1 MTAPAVTPAKPV
13 EFKNGQF
20 QFVQGDATWLRLRK
34 LAKTDLYWLA
44 SVVLGY
50 GEVVP
55 MLEHT
60 HRALCRVAEGRTGC
74 AAIDEAHVQRLELP
88 RDWGKT
94 TSITQSLPIQMLCND
109 PTMSILLANEKEG
122 NAKKFLAAIKWH
134 FTDNDFFR
142 ALFPELIPANTN
154 DVLWSATEIAVGNSG
169 RKEPSIF
176 ATGVGG
182 TVTGMHPN
190 VIIVD
195 DMISRAAMENARAG
209 SNEIMAQ
216 TNRWINQLRP
226 LVQKRNDPRWRIY
239 FIGTRW
245 WIGDSYDHISKAY
258 GYGEQEKTYALRTP
272 LPSGEVQVLHAS
284 VAGDL
289 VTFKRAAIEHGRSTF
304 IEKWTLEDLARM
316 RMVDEALFAC
326 NMMNNPADDA
336 TATFKATWLQTHTLV
351 DDRSIMY
358 TSGEGK
364 KRLKEITDL
373 DVLFLVDPGGF
384 AARRTEDRARP
395 AVVVVGDDRAGMYH
409 LLDIYN
415 EKDTFLAAIKQIVA
429 WITKYAPRKIYVE
442 RAGQQAAFA
451 QLLREEIRKAGLTTV
466 VDDTTLKPGVTQKE
480 VRILALEPYFQR
492 GQFTIGTGAA
502 FHTFREQYTQFP
514 RTARIDV
521 LDVLAYLPRI
531 VKPRVGAGQHRD
543 TQARQDAERATYR
556 ARRGVR

>member
-1 MTAPAVTPAKPV
+1 MTSPSTA
-13 EFKNGQF
+13 FDNGQF
-20 QFVQGDATWLRLRK
+20 QFVQGDETWLRLRK
-34 LAKTDLYWLA
+34 LAKTDLYWFA

-50 GEVVP
+50 GDVVP
-55 MLEHT
+55 MHEHA

-74 AAIDEAHVQRLELP
+74 KAIDDAHVQRLELP

-94 TSITQSLPIQMLCND
+94 TTVTQALPIQLLCND
-109 PTMSILLANEKEG
+109 SSMSILLVNEKEG

-134 FTDNDFFR
+134 FTDNDFFK

-154 DVLWSATEIAVGNSG
+154 DTVWSATEIVVGNSG

-176 ATGVGG
+176 VTGIGG

-209 SNEIMAQ
+209 SNDIMEQ
-216 TNRWINQLRP
+216 TNRYINQLRP

-245 WIGDSYDHISKAY
+245 WVSDSYAHITPAY
-258 GYGEQEKTYALRTP
+258 GYGEEEKAYTLRTP
-272 LPSGEVQVLHAS
+272 LPNGEVQVLRVT

-289 VTFKRAAIEHGRSTF
+289 VTFRRAAIENGRSAF

-316 RMVDEALFAC
+316 RIVDESLFMC
-326 NMMNNPADDA
+326 NMMNNPSDDS
-336 TATFKATWLQTHTLV
+336 TATFKAAWLKTHTWPDERNIL
-351 DDRSIMY
+351 Y
-358 TSGEGK
+358 TDGAGK
-364 KRLKEITDL
+364 KCYVALTDL

-384 AARRTEDRARP
+384 SARRTEDRARP
-395 AVVVVGDDRAGMYH
+395 AVAVVGDDRAGMYH
-409 LLDIYN
+409 ILNIYN
-415 EKDTFLAAIKQIVA
+415 EKDTFLAAIQQIVA
-429 WITKYAPRKIYVE
+429 WITQYSPRKIYTE

-451 QLLREEIRKAGLTTV
+451 QLLREEIKKAGLSTI

-480 VRILALEPYFQR
+480 VRILGLEPYFQR
-492 GQFTIGTGAA
+492 GQFTIGTSAA

-514 RTARIDV
+514 RTARFDV
-521 LDVLAYLPRI
+521 LDVLAYLPRV
-531 VKPRVGAGQHRD
+531 VKPRAGLSSQRN
-543 TQARQDAERATYR
+543 TSARQDAERAAYR
-556 ARRGVR
+556 TRRGFG

>member
-1 MTAPAVTPAKPV
+1 MTAPLA
-13 EFKNGQF
+13 FKNEQF
-20 QFVQGDATWLRLRK
+20 QFSQGDETWHRLRK

-44 SVVLGY
+44 SVVLAY
-50 GEVVP
+50 GDVVP

-60 HRALCRVAEGRTGC
+60 HRALCRIAEGRTGC
-74 AAIDEAHVQRLELP
+74 PAIDEAHVQRLELP

-94 TSITQSLPIQMLCND
+94 TTVTQALPIQLLCND
-109 PTMSILLANEKEG
+109 STMSILLVNEKEG

-134 FTDNDFFR
+134 FTDNEFFR

-154 DVLWSATEIAVGNSG
+154 DTVWSATEIVVGNSG

-176 ATGVGG
+176 VTGVGG

-209 SNEIMAQ
+209 SNDIMEQ
-216 TNRWINQLRP
+216 TNRYINQLRA

-245 WIGDSYDHISKAY
+245 WVTDSYAHITRAY

-272 LPSGEVQVLHAS
+272 LPNGEVQVLH
-284 VAGDL
+284 VNVGGDL

-304 IEKWTLEDLARM
+304 PEKWTLDDLARM
-316 RMVDEALFAC
+316 RIVDESLFMC
-326 NMMNNPADDA
+326 NMMNNPSDDS
-336 TATFKATWLQTHTLV
+336 TATFKLSWLKTHTWPDERNILYINA
-351 DDRSIMY
+351 DGS
-358 TSGEGK
+358 
-364 KRLKEITDL
+364 KRIAALADL
-373 DVLFLVDPGGF
+373 DILFLVDPGGF
-384 AARRTEDRARP
+384 SARRTEDRARP

-415 EKDTFLAAIKQIVA
+415 EKDTFLAAIQQIVA
-429 WITKYAPRKIYVE
+429 WITRYQPRKVYTE

-451 QLLREEIRKAGLTTV
+451 QLLREEIRKAGLNTV

-480 VRILALEPYFQR
+480 VRILSLEPYFQR

-514 RTARIDV
+514 RTARFDV
-521 LDVLAYLPRI
+521 LDVLAYLPRV
-531 VKPRVGAGQHRD
+531 VKPRAGLSNARNAA
-543 TQARQDAERATYR
+543 ARQEAELKTYR
-556 ARRGVR
+556 ARRGLG

>member
-1 MTAPAVTPAKPV
+1 MTTPPI
-13 EFKNGQF
+13 EFKNDQF
-20 QFVQGDATWLRLRK
+20 QFVQGDATWHRLRK
-34 LAKTDLYWLA
+34 LAQTDLYWLA

-50 GEVVP
+50 GDVVP
-55 MLEHT
+55 MQEHA
-60 HRALCRVAEGRTGC
+60 HRTLCRVAEGRTGC
-74 AAIDEAHVQRLELP
+74 SAIDEAHVQRLELP

-94 TSITQSLPIQMLCND
+94 TTITQSLPIQLLCND
-109 PTMSILLANEKEG
+109 PTMSILLCNEKEG
-122 NAKKFLAAIKWH
+122 NAKKFLSAIKWH
-134 FTDNDFFR
+134 FEENDFFK

-176 ATGVGG
+176 VTGVGG

-209 SNEIMAQ
+209 NNDIMAQ

-245 WIGDSYDHISKAY
+245 WIADSYDHISVAY
-258 GYGEQEKTYALRTP
+258 GYGEEEKRYALRTK
-272 LPSGEVQVLHAS
+272 LPSGEVQVLHAT

-304 IEKWTLEDLARM
+304 QDKWTLEDLARM
-316 RMVDEALFAC
+316 RLVDEALFAC
-326 NMMNNPADDA
+326 SMMNNPADDA
-336 TATFKATWLQTHTLV
+336 TAVFKAAWLQPHSWPDARTIL
-351 DDRSIMY
+351 Y
-358 TSGEGK
+358 TDGSGK
-364 KRLKEITDL
+364 KQLKALSDL

-384 AARRTEDRARP
+384 SVRSAEDRARP
-395 AVVVVGDDRAGMYH
+395 AVAVIADDREGMYH
-409 LLDIYN
+409 ILDIYN
-415 EKDTFLAAIKQIVA
+415 EKDTFLAAIQQIVA

-451 QLLREEIRKAGLTTV
+451 QLLREEIRKAGLNTV
-466 VDDTTLKPGVTQKE
+466 VDDTTLKPGVTQKQ

-492 GQFTIGTGAA
+492 GQFTVGTGAA

-514 RTARIDV
+514 RTARFDV
-521 LDVLAYLPRI
+521 LDVLAYLPRV
-531 VKPRVGAGQHRD
+531 VKPRAGVNQSR
-543 TQARQDAERATYR
+543 QNAARQESERAAYR
-556 ARRGVR
+556 SRRGFG